1 MNVVQAAE
9 ASDHC
14 RPRAVRSAAVIRLR
28 MAELYKSANPG
39 KSLDWQQSKE
49 LDDAVRDALSCSP
62 SDAFLWMALYWIE
75 LMNHGSNEPAYLQ
88 MSYHLGPNEGWIA
101 LKRNT
106 VAFTNFSRLSTDL
119 KEQAL
124 NEYIRLLASKQF
136 FTEAADIL
144 VGPAWKVHDLI
155 LSRTATLPERDR
167 QTLARVLQSK
177 GYDISVPGVR
187 LQNHN

>member
-1 MNVVQAAE
+1 MTVVQAAE

-14 RPRAVRSAAVIRLR
+14 RPGAVWSAAVIRLR
-28 MAELYKSANPG
+28 MAERYESDNPG
-39 KSLDWQQSKE
+39 KSLDTQQSKE
-49 LDDAVRDALSCSP
+49 LDDAVRGALSCSP
-62 SDAFLWMALYWIE
+62 SDPFLWIALYWIE
-75 LMNHGSNEPAYLQ
+75 LKNHGSNEPAYLQ
-88 MSYHLGPNEGWIA
+88 MSYRLGPNEGWIA

-106 VAFTNFSRLSTDL
+106 VAFTNFGQLSTDL

-136 FTEAADIL
+136 FAEAADIL

-155 LSRTATLPERDR
+155 LSRTATLSERDR
-167 QTLARVLQSK
+167 QIFAQVLQSK
-177 GYDISVPGVR
+177 GYDISVPGIR